1 MEVIDKIL
9 NEWSFRCHDGIVD
22 MNDPKKL
29 VILNEILAE
38 YNLNEQEKK
47 SYEELSS
54 ELKDEMLNL
63 GYDEKLKIL
72 SYIKKVKSKEEE
84 NIKNIEKEL
93 NSKQIP
99 EDILDLIVLR
109 SEKRDLITQLE
120 NLTNSVKTLKELGIK
135 GQLKVNSDLMWINN
149 LTGTQSS
156 LSLGKGEILL
166 AIMLENAILA
176 KDNKYD
182 INII

>member
-166 AIMLENAILA
+166 AT
-176 KDNKYD
+176 
-182 INII
+182 